1 MAQLFACRR
10 QMSAPHLLPASS
22 SINEDAAVSWDIS
35 IMDLPTDAHSVSDI
49 PHDFAPAPLG
59 KRAALIA
66 KILEIAP
73 QADFSNSTWG
83 ELSTPDFTIEFN
95 MGRDALCDSLML
107 HVRGGDSAVDFITAL
122 LDHLG
127 LRAIDC
133 SKGDFFEPAAAAQS
147 LAAWRHF
154 RDRVID
160 GN

>member
-1 MAQLFACRR
+1 
-10 QMSAPHLLPASS
+10 MSAPHLLPASS
-22 SINEDAAVSWDIS
+22 SFNEDAAVSWDIS
-35 IMDLPTDAHSVSDI
+35 IMDLPADAHSVSDI

-59 KRAALIA
+59 QRAALIA

-73 QADFSNSTWG
+73 QADFSDSTWG

-95 MGRDALCDSLML
+95 MGTDALVDSLML

-122 LDHLG
+122 LHHLG

-133 SKGDFFEPAAAAQS
+133 SKGDFFEPSAAVQS
-147 LAAWRHF
+147 LTAWRHF